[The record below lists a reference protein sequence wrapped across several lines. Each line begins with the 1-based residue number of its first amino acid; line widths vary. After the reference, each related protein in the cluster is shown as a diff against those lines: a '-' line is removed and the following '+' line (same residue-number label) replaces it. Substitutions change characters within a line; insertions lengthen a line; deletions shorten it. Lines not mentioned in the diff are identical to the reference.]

1 MTPEQEILVL
11 LQHRDNVAESATY
24 EEFKA
29 HQVRFLD
36 MLIESKE
43 AKVKNDTAVW
53 SYLEPPK

>member
-1 MTPEQEILVL
+1 MTHEQEILVL
-11 LQHRDNVAESATY
+11 LQHRDNIAESATY

-43 AKVKNDTAVW
+43 AKAKNDDAVW
-53 SYLEPPK
+53 KYLEPTK